1 MRGGP
6 ECGRRGHIVAS
17 CDVIN
22 AVRSFISWSVKILV
36 SGGLLYWLLSRIDRG
51 QLWQT
56 LQQASVGW
64 LAIAMAIY
72 LVVVLISAWRW
83 HRLLDAQHVPATLK
97 QLFASFMVA
106 TFFNNFLPSNI
117 GGDVIRIGDT
127 AKAAGSRTRAATIVL
142 LDRAIGLVGLAF
154 VAALAA
160 TIATELGDSE
170 PFNPIFLWLGMAGG
184 SIVIVGALFYP
195 KMIGVALKPLRVFHQ
210 EWVGL
215 QISRLIHALEKFSE
229 APWALLQCFGGA
241 LLVQTVIIGFYGAIA
256 YAMHIPVPTVQ
267 LAVLVPMSFVVQM
280 LPLSVNGF
288 GVRESLFVFY
298 FARLGLPKES
308 AIALSFLGQAMI
320 MLFSVGGAIVL
331 ATRKKA

>member
-1 MRGGP
+1 M
-6 ECGRRGHIVAS
+6 
-17 CDVIN
+17 
-22 AVRSFISWSVKILV
+22 RSFISWSVKILV
-36 SGGLLYWLLSRIDRG
+36 SGGLLYWLLSKIDRG

-56 LQQASVGW
+56 LQQASVPW
-64 LAIAMAIY
+64 LACAMGLY

-83 HRLLDAQHVPATLK
+83 HRLLDAQHVPATLPR
-97 QLFASFMVA
+97 LVGSFMVA

-160 TIATELGDSE
+160 TIATELGDNE
-170 PFNPIFLWLGMAGG
+170 PFNPMWLWLGMAGG
-184 SIVIVGALFYP
+184 SVAIVSALFYP
-195 KMIGVALKPLRVFHQ
+195 KMIGVALRPLKMFHQ
-210 EWVGL
+210 EWVSL
-215 QISRLIHALEKFSE
+215 QISRLVHALEKFSE
-229 APWALLQCFGGA
+229 APWALFQCFVGA
-241 LLVQTVIIGFYGAIA
+241 LLVQTVIILFYVVVA
-256 YAMHIPVPTVQ
+256 YAMHIPVPTIQ
-267 LAVLVPMSFVVQM
+267 LAVLIPMSFVVQM

-308 AIALSFLGQAMI
+308 AIALSFLAQAMV
-320 MLFSVGGAIVL
+320 MLFSISGAVVMAL
-331 ATRKKA
+331 RKKD